1 MLQLKN
7 IRKIYKVG
15 DSEVKALDDVSV
27 SFRDNEFVAIVG
39 TSGSGKS
46 TCLNIIGGLDSYTDG
61 DLILDGKSTKKF
73 TDSDWDAYRNNSIGF
88 IFQSYN
94 LISHLS
100 LLENVEM
107 GLTLSGVS
115 SKEKRA
121 KAVQSLKD
129 VGLTEYLNKRPNQL
143 SGGQMQRVAIAR
155 ALANDP
161 EILLCDEPTG
171 ALDSVTSIQIMNL
184 IHKVA
189 KEKKKLVIMVTHS
202 DDLADKYA
210 DRIVRFKDGRIISDS
225 SPYTTDSQYDKDEH
239 KKGFTLKKTCMK
251 LNTALK
257 LSLNNIKTKKGRT
270 ALTALA
276 SSIGIIGIA
285 TILSLSVGFQTKI
298 NDFQSDSLSELPI
311 IISQESANVDI
322 ARTEQRRMLGLS
334 EKDDLEYSDAQEV
347 YSYNPEDESVIHK
360 NIFTDKYIDYIN
372 NIDPA
377 YVQSIGFTRIL
388 GFNLLGRKD
397 DGTVFPIPSIELKLV
412 SYPKTL
418 NPDLPSYIEENY
430 DLLKGRYPED
440 KTDLVLVVDSKNRV
454 DKKIL
459 NALGF
464 ESGTIDFD
472 SIIGKTFKIAS
483 NNEYYTTTIVG
494 TYMLNTDYDEIYNSE
509 NNIDVTI
516 KGIIRPKEDKTFT
529 VLRNG
534 LAYSDELASDIIEKA
549 KDSEIVITQK
559 ESDYSILTME
569 QIDEATK
576 KQIIQYLGGDSTPYL
591 ITIYPVTF
599 DTKDAVTK
607 YLDEYN
613 KGLPSKDTIV
623 YTDLASNLSQ
633 MTDGIMSGITY
644 VLIAFA
650 GISLVVSTIM
660 VGIVTYI
667 SVLER
672 TREIGIL
679 KALGARKKDIT
690 RVFNAET
697 LILGGLSGALGI
709 IISYL
714 AQIPINKILYN
725 KSGLED
731 VARLPISYAVL
742 LIILSTVLTLIG
754 GAIPAKMAAKKDA
767 VEALRA
773 D

>member
-15 DSEVKALDDVSV
+15 DTEVKALDNVSV
-27 SFRDNEFVAIVG
+27 TFRDDEFVAIVG

-46 TCLNIIGGLDSYTDG
+46 TCLNIIGGLDSYTNG

-107 GLTLSGVS
+107 GMTLSGVS
-115 SKEKRA
+115 PKEKRI
-121 KAVQSLKD
+121 KAIQALGD
-129 VGLTEYLNKRPNQL
+129 VGLKEHMNKRPNQL

-161 EILLCDEPTG
+161 QILLCDEPTG
-171 ALDSVTSIQIMNL
+171 ALDSATSVQIMDL
-184 IHKVA
+184 IYKVA

-202 DDLADKYA
+202 DELADKYA
-210 DRIVRFKDGRIISDS
+210 ERIVRFKDGKIIADS
-225 SPYTTDSQYDKDEH
+225 NPCSEAESKKD
-239 KKGFTLKKTCMK
+239 FSLKKTSMK
-251 LNTALK
+251 LHTALK

-270 ALTALA
+270 ALTAFA
-276 SSIGIIGIA
+276 SSIGIIGVA
-285 TILSLSVGFQTKI
+285 TVLSLSTGFQTQI
-298 NDFQSDSLSELPI
+298 NDFQSESLSSFPI
-311 IISQESANVDI
+311 MISQEATNVDI
-322 ARTEQRRMLGLS
+322 ETLQETRNQILGLS
-334 EKDDLEYSDAQEV
+334 EKDDSEYSDVQEV
-347 YSYNPEDESVIHK
+347 YSYNPDDESVVHK
-360 NIFTDKYIDYIN
+360 NIFTDEYVDYIE

-377 YVQSIGFTRIL
+377 NVQSIGYTRIL
-388 GFNLLGRKD
+388 GFNLLEKD
-397 DGTVFPIPSIELKLV
+397 DDGNVVPLQSSELKLA
-412 SYPKTL
+412 SYPKSL
-418 NPDLPSYIEENY
+418 NPDSPSYVEENY
-430 DLLKGRYPED
+430 DLLSGSYPQD

-454 DKKIL
+454 DENIL
-459 NALGF
+459 KALGF
-464 ESGTIDFD
+464 DSDTIDFN
-472 SIIGKTFKIAS
+472 SIIGKTFKIVS
-483 NNEYYTTTIVG
+483 NDDYYTTTPIG
-494 TYMLNTDYDEIYNSE
+494 TYMPSTDYAGMYDSAD
-509 NNIDVTI
+509 NIQVTI
-516 KGIIRPKEDKTFT
+516 KGIIRPKEDKTLT
-529 VLRNG
+529 VLNG
-534 LAYSDELASDIIEKA
+534 GIAYSDELASEIIEDA
-549 KDSEIVITQK
+549 KNSDIVLAQ
-559 ESDYSILTME
+559 EDSDYNVLTTE
-569 QIDEATK
+569 KIDEDAK
-576 KQIIQYLGGDSTPYL
+576 NQVIQYLGGDSTPYM
-591 ITIYPVTF
+591 ITIYPTNF
-599 DTKDAVTK
+599 DTKDAVIE

-613 KGLPSKDTIV
+613 NGLDTEDTIV
-623 YTDLASNLSQ
+623 YTDLASNLSG
-633 MTDGIMSGITY
+633 MTDGIMSGITA
-644 VLIAFA
+644 VLVAFA

-672 TREIGIL
+672 TKEIGIL

-709 IISYL
+709 GITYL
-714 AQIPINKILYN
+714 LQIPINNVLQSI
-725 KSGLED
+725 SGLES
-731 VARLPISYAVL
+731 VAHLPISYAVL
-742 LIILSTVLTLIG
+742 LIILSTTLTLIG

>member
-15 DSEVKALDDVSV
+15 DSEVKALDDISV
-27 SFRDNEFVAIVG
+27 SFKDDEFVAIVG

-73 TDSDWDAYRNNSIGF
+73 TCSDWDAYRNNSIGF

-94 LISHLS
+94 LIYHLS
-100 LLENVEM
+100 LIENVEM

-121 KAVQSLKD
+121 KAIQALND
-129 VGLTEYLNKRPNQL
+129 VGLTEYLDKRPNQL

-171 ALDSVTSIQIMNL
+171 ALDSLTSIQIMDL
-184 IHKVA
+184 IYKVA

-202 DDLADKYA
+202 DELAEKYA
-210 DRIVRFKDGRIISDS
+210 ERIIRFKDGKIISDS
-225 SPYTTDSQYDKDEH
+225 NPYDEAE
-239 KKGFTLKKTCMK
+239 KKTGFTLKKTSMK
-251 LNTALK
+251 LHTALK

-285 TILSLSVGFQTKI
+285 TILSLSTGFQRKI
-298 NDFQSDSLSELPI
+298 NDFQSDSLSSLPI
-311 IISQESANVDI
+311 IISQEAADVD
-322 ARTEQRRMLGLS
+322 
-334 EKDDLEYSDAQEV
+334 
-347 YSYNPEDESVIHK
+347 
-360 NIFTDKYIDYIN
+360 
-372 NIDPA
+372 
-377 YVQSIGFTRIL
+377 
-388 GFNLLGRKD
+388 
-397 DGTVFPIPSIELKLV
+397 LV

-418 NPDLPSYIEENY
+418 NADSPSYLEENY
-430 DLLKGRYPED
+430 DLLSGSYPSD
-440 KTDLVLVVDSKNRV
+440 KTDLVLVVDSRNRV
-454 DKKIL
+454 DEKKL

-464 ESGTIDFD
+464 DSDNIDFH
-472 SIIGKTFKIAS
+472 SIVGKSYKIAS
-483 NNEYYTTTIVG
+483 NDDYYTTTPVD
-494 TYMLNTDYDEIYNSE
+494 TYMPATDYEEIYDSE
-509 NNIDVTI
+509 NNIQVTI
-516 KGIIRPKEDKTFT
+516 KGIIRPKEDKNFT
-529 VLRNG
+529 VLRSG
-534 LAYSDELASDIIEKA
+534 LAYSDVLAADIIENA
-549 KDSEIVITQK
+549 RNSDIVLTQK
-559 ESDYSILTME
+559 ESDYSILTTE
-569 QIDEATK
+569 PIDETTK
-576 KQIIQYLGGDSTPYL
+576 KQIIQYLGGDSTPYM
-591 ITIYPVTF
+591 ITIYPNDF

-607 YLDEYN
+607 YLDAYN
-613 KGLPSKDTIV
+613 NGLDRKDTIV

-633 MTDGIMSGITY
+633 MTSGIMSGITS

-679 KALGARKKDIT
+679 KALGARKKDIS

-697 LILGGLSGALGI
+697 LILGILSGTLGI
-709 IISYL
+709 AISYL
-714 AQIPINKILYN
+714 GQIPINKILYN
-725 KSGLED
+725 RSGLEN
-731 VARLPISYAVL
+731 VARLPILYAVL
-742 LIILSTVLTLIG
+742 LVMLSTTLTLIG